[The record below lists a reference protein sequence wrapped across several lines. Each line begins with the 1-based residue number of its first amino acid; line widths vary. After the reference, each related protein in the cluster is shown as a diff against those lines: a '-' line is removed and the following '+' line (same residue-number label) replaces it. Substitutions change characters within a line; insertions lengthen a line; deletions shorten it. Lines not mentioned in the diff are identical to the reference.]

1 MIGWWENTDPSIA
14 SDLIRDF
21 CAIFD
26 AIAVTILG
34 AIYKVFFLVANAT
47 IVSGD
52 VIKVFYSRIQL
63 ILGILMIFKLA
74 MSILN
79 IIINPPHRFC

>member
-26 AIAVTILG
+26 AIAYYFTRRNL
-34 AIYKVFFLVANAT
+34 
-47 IVSGD
+47 
-52 VIKVFYSRIQL
+52 
-63 ILGILMIFKLA
+63 
-74 MSILN
+74 
-79 IIINPPHRFC
+79 

>member
-26 AIAVTILG
+26 AIATTLLG
-34 AIYKVFFLVANAT
+34 GF
-47 IVSGD
+47 
-52 VIKVFYSRIQL
+52 IKCFS
-63 ILGILMIFKLA
+63 
-74 MSILN
+74 
-79 IIINPPHRFC
+79 